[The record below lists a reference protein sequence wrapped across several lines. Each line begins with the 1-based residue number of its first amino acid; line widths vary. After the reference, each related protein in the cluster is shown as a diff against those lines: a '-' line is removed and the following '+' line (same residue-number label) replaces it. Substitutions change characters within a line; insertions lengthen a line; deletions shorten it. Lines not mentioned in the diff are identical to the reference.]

1 MSSMLLKPMSIG
13 QLIDRSFQLYRK
25 HFVKLV
31 FIMLILFGPI
41 YLLQS
46 LLLSNGQATGST
58 SIFEQLQEDATFE
71 EMLFAISENTN
82 TMDIWQVVI
91 LVLVVLPVLILV
103 ISPVA
108 VSSIVFMVRAFLSG
122 DAIPEV
128 GELLR
133 RAFRRLGPLAGST
146 VLVGLI
152 WFGIYM
158 VTAIAL
164 TLMVIAGALIAGVMN
179 GFEGSGPGAGLI
191 IFMVLGGIVLLFGF
205 VLLLSFFVI
214 RFGYYLP
221 FVALGEESI
230 GIGRSWKITRKS
242 FWRLFLMYVVISIV
256 MYIFIIV
263 TSLLLVF
270 LTGDGL
276 ITQLLQSMV
285 TIVLMPLW
293 IIPYTLSFFDLKARN
308 EGTELEALIQS
319 TIQDNEPLT
328 AHE

>member
-1 MSSMLLKPMSIG
+1 MSSMLLKPMGIG

-31 FIMLILFGPI
+31 LIMLILFGPI

-46 LLLSNGQATGST
+46 LLLTNEQPTGST
-58 SIFEQLQEDATFE
+58 SIFEQLQEDASFE
-71 EMLFAISENTN
+71 EMMLAISENTN
-82 TMDIWQVVI
+82 TMDIWQVV
-91 LVLVVLPVLILV
+91 LFFLVVLPVLLLIV
-103 ISPVA
+103 APVA

-122 DAIPEV
+122 DTIPEV

-133 RAFRRLGPLAGST
+133 RSFSRLGPLAGST

-152 WFGIYM
+152 WFGIYI

-164 TLMVIAGALIAGVMN
+164 TLMIIAGALIAGVMN
-179 GFEGSGPGAGLI
+179 GFEGAGPGAGLI
-191 IFMVLGGIVLLFGF
+191 IFMVLGGIILFFGF
-205 VLLLSFFVI
+205 ALLLSFFVI

-230 GIGRSWKITRKS
+230 GIGRSWRITRKS
-242 FWRLFLMYVVISIV
+242 FWRLFLMYLVLSIV
-256 MYIFIIV
+256 IYIFIIV
-263 TSLLLVF
+263 ITLLLAFVM
-270 LTGDGL
+270 GDGL
-276 ITQLLQSMV
+276 VPQLLQSLV

-308 EGTELEALIQS
+308 EGTGLEALIQS
-319 TIQDNEPLT
+319 TIQDNEPIT